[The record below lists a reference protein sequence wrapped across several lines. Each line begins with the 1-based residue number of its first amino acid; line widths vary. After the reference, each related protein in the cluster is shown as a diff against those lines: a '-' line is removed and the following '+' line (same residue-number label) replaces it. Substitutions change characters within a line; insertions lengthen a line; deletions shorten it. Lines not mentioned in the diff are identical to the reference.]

1 VSFQGFWRVVH
12 AVGGVDMY
20 VPETISTVA
29 GGKGRVFT
37 FKKGWQH
44 FNAKRAMIYVR
55 IRYADN
61 DFKRAARQQAFVRAL
76 QKKIA
81 QPSNLTKLPEVGRK
95 FMNGVDTDLTTT
107 QLLQLGWVKWRAD
120 DKKGK
125 HWVLAGEPAYIGG
138 TAYVLPPS
146 DEKKARIISRFLG
159 E

>member
-1 VSFQGFWRVVH
+1 
-12 AVGGVDMY
+12 
-20 VPETISTVA
+20 
-29 GGKGRVFT
+29 
-37 FKKGWQH
+37 
-44 FNAKRAMIYVR
+44 MIYVR

-61 DFKRAARQQAFVRAL
+61 DFKRAERQQAFVRAL

-81 QPSNLTKLPEVGRK
+81 QPSNLTKLPDVGRK
-95 FMNGVDTDLTTT
+95 FMSGVDTDLTTT

-120 DKKGK
+120 DKRGE

-146 DEKKARIISRFLG
+146 DEKKARILRQFLG